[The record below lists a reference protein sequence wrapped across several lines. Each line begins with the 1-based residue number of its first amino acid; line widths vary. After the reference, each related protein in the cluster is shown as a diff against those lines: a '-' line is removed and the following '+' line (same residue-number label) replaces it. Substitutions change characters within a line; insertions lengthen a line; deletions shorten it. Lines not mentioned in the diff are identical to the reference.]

1 MIAEI
6 FMSMGRFMVQYPLK
20 RKAFSVSTPL
30 LRATDL
36 SHAFDYPLYQDV
48 DLTLLPGKSV
58 AVQGRSGSGKSTL
71 LHTLSGFLPPLHG
84 SVAILGR
91 DLYAM
96 DEGERELFRREELG
110 IVFQAHYLFKG
121 MTGRQNI
128 EAAALLA
135 GKQIDPALL
144 EALEIDGVVDQKV
157 GELSGGQQQ
166 RISVARVL
174 AKHPRLIFA
183 DEPTGNL
190 DKQTA
195 HLVMQVMEEYV
206 RQVDGALFVVTHDET
221 IAHRCDDCFRLT
233 EQRLVSCP

>member
-1 MIAEI
+1 
-6 FMSMGRFMVQYPLK
+6 MSDI
-20 RKAFSVSTPL
+20 L
-30 LRATDL
+30 LQATAL
-36 SHAFDYPLYQDV
+36 SHAFDYPLYAGVDV
-48 DLTLLPGKSV
+48 TLHAGESV

-71 LHTLSGFLPPLHG
+71 LHTLSGFLPPLAG
-84 SVAILGR
+84 RVESLGR

-96 DEGERELFRREELG
+96 SEPERDAFRRRELG

-135 GKQIDPALL
+135 GTTIDEAML
-144 EALEIDGVVDQKV
+144 ERLEIADVIDQKV

-174 AKHPRLIFA
+174 VKSPRLIFA

-190 DKQTA
+190 DTQTA
-195 HLVMQVMEEYV
+195 ALVIDVLQAYIKE
-206 RQVDGALFVVTHDET
+206 VDGALFVVTHDT
-221 IAHRCDDCFRLT
+221 QIAQRCDT
-233 EQRLVSCP
+233 HLVLEKRALAPHG